1 MEKSKPTSISVE
13 EARDII
19 LDSIN
24 LTTPETISVYEA
36 STRVCAED
44 IVSNV
49 DVVPFNNAAMD
60 GFAVRR
66 EVLTQASEDNKI
78 VCNVIDEVP
87 AGGYFTGDLSGND
100 VVRIMTGACVPGIC
114 DAVVKYEAVD
124 YLGGNGRAGSQV
136 AFTECP
142 KSFDNIRRKGEEAKI
157 GDTIISKGEK
167 ITPGGVGFIA
177 NCGINKVSVY
187 SRPRVGIIS
196 IGTELQEC
204 GEKLR
209 QGCIYESNSATISA
223 LVAEAGG
230 IPKYLGIV
238 KDDFE
243 NLCKTLKE
251 NAAGFDFLITTGGAS
266 NGDFDYIK
274 QAIGELGDLK
284 FTLVNMR
291 PGKCQ
296 TFGLIDGTPV
306 MGLPGNPSAAYC
318 GFEMLIRPALLAMQG
333 NTRLDRATLKAKLVG
348 DRKKRDKRRMY
359 LRGVLS
365 VDNGEYLFTPANN
378 QSSGI
383 IGPVQQSN
391 AFGILPE
398 GDCGG
403 KFSDGT
409 IIDCIPFGVCEG
421 AVI

>member
-1 MEKSKPTSISVE
+1 MEKSKLTSISVE

-19 LDSIN
+19 LDSVK
-24 LTTPETISVYEA
+24 LTTPETIPVYES

-44 IVSNV
+44 ITSKI
-49 DVVPFNNAAMD
+49 DVIPFNNAAMD
-60 GFAVRR
+60 GFAVKR
-66 EVLTQASEDNKI
+66 ETLKDASEDNKI
-78 VCNVIDEVP
+78 VCDVVDEVP
-87 AGGYFTGDLSGND
+87 AGGYFYGDIEDNQ
-100 VVRIMTGACVPGIC
+100 VVRIMTGACVPDAC

-124 YLGGNGRAGSQV
+124 YLGGDGKAGSKV
-136 AFTECP
+136 AFSECP
-142 KSFDNIRRKGEEAKI
+142 GSLDNIRQKGEEAKI
-157 GDTIISKGEK
+157 GDTIVCKGEK

-177 NCGINKVSVY
+177 NCGINNVSVY
-187 SRPRVGIIS
+187 SRPKVGIIS
-196 IGTELQEC
+196 IGSELQKCSE
-204 GEKLR
+204 ELR
-209 QGCIYESNSATISA
+209 QGCIYESNSVTISS
-223 LVAEAGG
+223 LVMAAGG
-230 IPKYLGIV
+230 IAQPLGIV
-238 KDDFE
+238 EDDFE
-243 NLCKTLKE
+243 VLCKTLKE
-251 NAAGFDFLITTGGAS
+251 NAGKFDFLITTGGAS
-266 NGDFDYIK
+266 NGDFDFIK

-333 NTRLDRATLKAKLVG
+333 NTCLTKPTLKAKLVG

-365 VDNGEYLFTPANN
+365 VDGGEYLFTPAKN

-403 KFSDGT
+403 KFEDGT
-409 IIDCIPFGVCEG
+409 IIECIPFGVTEG

>member
-1 MEKSKPTSISVE
+1 MERSKPTSISVE

-19 LDSIN
+19 LDSIQ
-24 LTTPETISVYEA
+24 LTTPETIPVYDS

-66 EVLTQASEDNKI
+66 EVLTQASKDTKI

-87 AGGYFTGDLSGND
+87 AGGYFTGDLAGND
-100 VVRIMTGACVPGIC
+100 VVRIMTGACVPDIC

-124 YLGGNGRAGSQV
+124 YLGGNGRKGSQV

-142 KSFDNIRRKGEEAKI
+142 KSFDNIRRRGEEAEI

-177 NCGINKVSVY
+177 NCGINKVTVY
-187 SRPRVGIIS
+187 SRPKVGIIS

-209 QGCIYESNSATISA
+209 QGCIYESNSATMSA

-230 IPKYLGIV
+230 IPRYLGIV

-251 NAAGFDFLITTGGAS
+251 NADSFDFLITTGGAS

-365 VDNGEYLFTPANN
+365 VDNGEYLFTPAKN

-403 KFSDGT
+403 KFSDGA